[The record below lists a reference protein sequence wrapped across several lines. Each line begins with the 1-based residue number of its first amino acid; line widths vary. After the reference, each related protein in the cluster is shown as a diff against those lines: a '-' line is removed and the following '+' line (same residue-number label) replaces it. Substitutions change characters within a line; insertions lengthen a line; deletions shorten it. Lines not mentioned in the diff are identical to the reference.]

1 MAACGI
7 NIAEELYSLLT
18 TDPYETDVQ
27 TIDADTQPNPEELKK
42 VRKLLNKAYKF
53 DTSRFQTRHG
63 NCIPNGMF
71 ELFSEYSG
79 RDAQTI
85 RDELY
90 DWLEDKSNDVRTVV
104 TKAMVPFPHRSLTGW
119 LMTMR
124 NAKYVGDELTLYALC
139 RLYHRHA
146 VVYTMAGLWTT
157 IKDGVLLNESELM
170 EKCDIKL
177 LHLGGYWYG
186 VLTKLEIMKKRLKVK
201 EIDSLCDELIHIR
214 ENTEKAHNTRPRK
227 TLNYKDLSEGKS
239 PIRPARKHP
248 YKPLPGSGPSEIR
261 LSAQESIEEI
271 RKSRIV
277 GSVTIKTEE
286 EKPKIKKEKDLISSN
301 TRSQKRASEGEH
313 CPKHCPKAKK
323 QKSADPDDTL
333 PDLPISR
340 SIEESDNTLGMMKSS
355 KQPEDLL

>member
-1 MAACGI
+1 MAACSI

-18 TDPYETDVQ
+18 TEPYETDVQ

-42 VRKLLNKAYKF
+42 VRKLLDKAYKF
-53 DTSRFQTRHG
+53 DTSLFQTRRG

-71 ELFSEYSG
+71 ELFGEYSG
-79 RDAQTI
+79 RDAQTV

-90 DWLEDKSNDVRTVV
+90 DWLEDKSSDVQTVV

-124 NAKYVGDELTLYALC
+124 NAKYAGDELTLYALC

-157 IKDGVLLNESELM
+157 VKDGVLLNESELM
-170 EKCDIKL
+170 GKCDITL
-177 LHLGGYWYG
+177 LHLGGYRYG
-186 VLTKLEIMKKRLKVK
+186 VLTKLEVSKKRIKVK
-201 EIDSLCDELIHIR
+201 EIDSLRDELIHIR

-261 LSAQESIEEI
+261 LSAQESIDEI

-301 TRSQKRASEGEH
+301 TRSQK
-313 CPKHCPKAKK
+313 
-323 QKSADPDDTL
+323 
-333 PDLPISR
+333 
-340 SIEESDNTLGMMKSS
+340 
-355 KQPEDLL
+355 